1 MPINGRDSDPQPNKP
16 GEAVKSDC
24 KEVFVLLHEATAQM
38 AFLKLGLYGI
48 AGSGKTFTAARV
60 AVGLSQLLKSDKP
73 IAMADTETGSDF
85 INPRLFVPAGKKL
98 FVAKTKAFADL
109 LEIVDEAEKGS
120 DILIIDSISHFHDE
134 LMASYLKK
142 NQLTRLRLKD
152 WQPIKATWR
161 EFTEKFVQSH
171 LHIILCGRSGDV
183 WEEKE
188 DPEDGAMELKKVG
201 TKMRAERE
209 ISYEPSLLVEME
221 AVQVSA
227 RIGSEIIRRA
237 HVRKD
242 RFDVIDGEVFDNP
255 DLDSFMPHISLLNLG
270 GEHKAIEPGRDS
282 TAMFERGDIGERKS
296 IQKDILL
303 EKLEV
308 GIKLLV
314 PGQKQEDFRAKVAL
328 LDELFGTRSWEE
340 IKRFFSNDK
349 LAEALNNL
357 QLKALQMAEEVAAA
371 EAKAAT
377 TDGAPGP
384 VPAPTNGGK
393 SKTKGA
399 RA

>member
-1 MPINGRDSDPQPNKP
+1 M
-16 GEAVKSDC
+16 
-24 KEVFVLLHEATAQM
+24 LLHEATAQM

-48 AGSGKTFTAARV
+48 AGSGKTFTASQV

-85 INPRLFVPAGKKL
+85 VNPRIFAPAGKKL

-109 LEIVDEAEKGS
+109 LAIVDEAEKGG

-134 LMASYLKK
+134 LMAAYLKK

-161 EFTEKFVQSH
+161 EFTERFVQSK

-221 AVQVSA
+221 AVQLSP
-227 RIGSEIIRRA
+227 RIGSEIVRRA

-242 RFDVIDGEVFDNP
+242 RFDVIDGKVFDNP
-255 DLDSFMPHISLLNLG
+255 TLDSFMPHISLLNLG

-282 TAMFERGDIGERKS
+282 TAMFDRNDIGERKS

-303 EKLEV
+303 EKVQNE
-308 GIKLLV
+308 IKKLH
-314 PGQKQEDFRAKVAL
+314 PGQTKEDTLAKIAIL
-328 LDELFGTRSWEE
+328 EELFGTNSWTQIE
-340 IKRFFSNDK
+340 KFFDNDK
-349 LAEALNNL
+349 IAEGLNNL
-357 QLKALQMAEEVAAA
+357 QLKALKMAEAV
-371 EAKAAT
+371 AKAEPVAV
-377 TDGAPGP
+377 AP
-384 VPAPTNGGK
+384 PAPKVSDGNGK
-393 SKTKGA
+393 SKAKGA